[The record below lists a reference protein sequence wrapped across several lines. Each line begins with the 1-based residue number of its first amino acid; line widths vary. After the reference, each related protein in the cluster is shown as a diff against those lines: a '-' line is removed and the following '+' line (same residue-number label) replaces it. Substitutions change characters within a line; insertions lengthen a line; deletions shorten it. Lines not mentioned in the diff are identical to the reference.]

1 MKQLNKSK
9 RIWIP
14 LLIAVSAVIGATN
27 ASALSVTA
35 KPSKPTVQSIRFST
49 KISKGTVDVSVS
61 FSIAS
66 TNAKS
71 PILQTQVKVGTQT
84 CTANRKATKCTVK
97 SVAVGKT
104 YKVLVRA
111 KNQNGYGS
119 WSGFVSMTVKA
130 GSTWSRA
137 SNTTSNPTSNPSTS
151 NPTSNPS
158 TSNPSTS
165 NPSSGV
171 STTSLKFNLKN
182 AVGLTLVSSVSSSS
196 VRKYGVGSNL
206 KTVDA
211 LGVATDAVSSG
222 SASISKFLIA
232 SNDKLYVLFNSK
244 TVVGTVSCLLAE
256 VDKTTGIPTCI
267 DSDLSSISWS
277 STSSFEF
284 DPIQFDESGS
294 IYYVGT
300 DSTGKSVLRRYKDG
314 SATSLVTDNVNY
326 LRFLVLADG
335 SVIIGGSTVSSGSS
349 WTRVVTASGSLRSL
363 VSGDYPRFLSKF
375 PDGNVYLG
383 YWGQDGLANMGV
395 KRYLAATSLMDTTYW
410 ISGNTNG
417 VTRTSFFDVGANY
430 STPQRI
436 QALEPYYGTLV
447 RSLVATSNNQVY
459 AITGSI
465 PTVVQYFPN
474 VAKTSTAVTNVGVM
488 QRVLSYLIL
497 SGTNSS
503 GQNITTLYNTS
514 SDSEQ
519 VLISASNEIEM
530 YHLNYVASSNKIM
543 FDGLRFSDNK
553 YVLGQVDLNTMV
565 MTSSQTGSSK
575 LVDFQ
580 TFGS

>member
-1 MKQLNKSK
+1 MKSFQKK
-9 RIWIP
+9 CI
-14 LLIAVSAVIGATN
+14 LLSGVLAFSIIDVAHVSAISAT
-27 ASALSVTA
+27 SKPLQPEIVSVLTA
-35 KPSKPTVQSIRFST
+35 KGSSKNKVNVLVKFT
-49 KISKGTVDVSVS
+49 KATTSS
-61 FSIAS
+61 
-66 TNAKS
+66 KS
-71 PILQTQVKVGTQT
+71 PLILTEVRIGNYT
-84 CTANRKATKCTVK
+84 CTAKKSATKCTIKNVP
-97 SVAVGKT
+97 SGRIFAVSA
-104 YKVLVRA
+104 RA
-111 KNQNGYGS
+111 KNKMGFGKTSSKFNFKVFVGAS
-119 WSGFVSMTVKA
+119 WT
-130 GSTWSRA
+130 
-137 SNTTSNPTSNPSTS
+137 STS
-151 NPTSNPS
+151 DSS
-158 TSNPSTS
+158 TPGSSTPGS
-165 NPSSGV
+165 STPGSSTPSS
-171 STTSLKFNLKN
+171 STALRFNLKN
-182 AVGLTLVSSVSSSS
+182 AIGIALKSSVSSSS
-196 VRKYGVGSNL
+196 VRKSSTGSNVQV
-206 KTVDA
+206 VDA
-211 LGVATDAVSSG
+211 SGNTSDAVVSG
-222 SASISKFLIA
+222 TASIKNILIA
-232 SNDKLYVLFNSK
+232 PNNKLYVLFNTK
-244 TVVGTVSCLLAE
+244 TAIGTVSCLLAE
-256 VDKTTGIPTCI
+256 VDKTTGDPTCI

-277 STSSFEF
+277 SATSFEF
-284 DPIQFDESGS
+284 DPIQFDESGF

-300 DSTGKSVLRRYKDG
+300 DSTGKSVLRRYKNG
-314 SATSLVTDNVNY
+314 TATSLVTDNVNY
-326 LRFLVLADG
+326 LRFLVLSDG
-335 SVIIGGSTVSSGSS
+335 SVIIGGSTASSGSS

-395 KRYLAATSLMDTTYW
+395 KRYLAATSVMDTTYW

-417 VTRTSFFDVGANY
+417 VTRTAFFDVGANY

-447 RSLVATSNNQVY
+447 RSLVTTSNNQVY

-488 QRVLSYLIL
+488 QRVLTYLIL

-514 SDSEQ
+514 TDSEQ
-519 VLISASNEIEM
+519 ELISASTEIEV